1 MNTELI
7 KALKENKEAFGL
19 MSEEM
24 QEAAREIGREDFLAY
39 CDIASFES
47 VKVAPEDHF
56 DMSTAYR
63 LRPDYEPEPEYEK
76 CEITVI
82 EDELCYKTSVNSFPI
97 DLAPRY
103 PNFYRFELHKN
114 GEQTACILSI
124 SLECIATAIRPV
136 SQGGQGH
143 KCYAVFIKDNDV
155 S

>member
-7 KALKENKEAFGL
+7 NVDKKTIQALKENKEAFGL

-63 LRPDYEPEPEYEK
+63 LRPDYEPELEYEK

-97 DLAPRY
+97 DIAPRY
-103 PNFYRFELHKN
+103 PDFSHFETDTGNKH
-114 GEQTACILSI
+114 SI
-124 SLECIATAIRPV
+124 EDIAGIIR
-136 SQGGQGH
+136 QGH
-143 KCYAVFIKDNDV
+143 KCYAVFVKE
-155 S
+155 

>member
-7 KALKENKEAFGL
+7 NVDKKTIQALKENKEAFGL

-39 CDIASFES
+39 CDMASFES

-56 DMSTAYR
+56 DMSTTYR

-76 CEITVI
+76 YEITLI
-82 EDELCYKTSVNSFPI
+82 ENELCWETSVNSFPI
-97 DLAPRY
+97 DIAPRY
-103 PNFYRFELHKN
+103 PDFSHFENDIGNPVKFEGVAFN
-114 GEQTACILSI
+114 
-124 SLECIATAIRPV
+124 IR
-136 SQGGQGH
+136 QGH